1 MGKKAKYAVGVF
13 VEGTYLHFVCLMQKD
28 GDVRLVD
35 AEISRIAVKMDAV
48 GATQELIPDY
58 SDGLD
63 GDMGGDME
71 GISLSNELSGP
82 DILLSDVENEI
93 VEANAEALGALLA
106 KYADKKYK
114 MAISLA
120 EPQIYYAYFNSD
132 WNLKGEKLKKRVIEE
147 LAKVRP
153 DADLLKP
160 QDINLIKL
168 QDGRLMAIVRDGEIS
183 VIGELEA
190 AESGISKRISFVES
204 AEVSLVNLIKQSYQ
218 FPEETINLIIYI
230 GHEFSRLTFMRGS
243 EIVNISYIIG
253 VGLDSENI
261 VNTIY
266 SRILLEQD
274 NLNLPMLDHVIL
286 TGQAFDAGIDDFLRQ
301 KFPTETIIEYI
312 NLQQLGLAGSDPL
325 SSRFA
330 IPIGSALRALD
341 DKSKNYYVMDLT
353 PHEVKES
360 KKKFKLGISGWVI
373 LALIPIITFF
383 STIKI
388 AEQQSTLNQQEMQ
401 IRSKKVELAELQEM
415 EMRLNLLRQK
425 LSTFDK
431 TLGVLDSIPLHNST
445 WSQFLAQ
452 ISNVAQKTQHVW
464 ITDASREGLEKVVMR
479 GYSVYRD
486 KIPLFVNSL
495 ENARLK
501 RVEVQ
506 EIRDKTVYNFEL
518 EIFIDQKSFALNRVK

>member
-114 MAISLA
+114 MAVSLA

-147 LAKVRP
+147 LSKVRP

-190 AESGISKRISFVES
+190 AEPGISKRISFVES
-204 AEVSLVNLIKQSYQ
+204 AEISLVNLIKQSYQ

-230 GHEFSRLTFMRGS
+230 GHEFSR
-243 EIVNISYIIG
+243 
-253 VGLDSENI
+253 
-261 VNTIY
+261 
-266 SRILLEQD
+266 
-274 NLNLPMLDHVIL
+274 
-286 TGQAFDAGIDDFLRQ
+286 
-301 KFPTETIIEYI
+301 
-312 NLQQLGLAGSDPL
+312 
-325 SSRFA
+325 
-330 IPIGSALRALD
+330 
-341 DKSKNYYVMDLT
+341 
-353 PHEVKES
+353 
-360 KKKFKLGISGWVI
+360 
-373 LALIPIITFF
+373 
-383 STIKI
+383 STI
-388 AEQQSTLNQQEMQ
+388 
-401 IRSKKVELAELQEM
+401 
-415 EMRLNLLRQK
+415 
-425 LSTFDK
+425 
-431 TLGVLDSIPLHNST
+431 
-445 WSQFLAQ
+445 
-452 ISNVAQKTQHVW
+452 
-464 ITDASREGLEKVVMR
+464 
-479 GYSVYRD
+479 
-486 KIPLFVNSL
+486 
-495 ENARLK
+495 
-501 RVEVQ
+501 
-506 EIRDKTVYNFEL
+506 NF
-518 EIFIDQKSFALNRVK
+518 SSHH